1 MATRRSRGRR
11 RMSPPRPPGLE
22 QTIWTTRNSCAADLL
37 YKPVVISC
45 GHMSCFWCVHKAMH
59 IFRESHCAVCRQPY
73 IHFPSICQLLHHLLL
88 KLETNDYK
96 RREKEVLEE
105 EKRMQTYSPQIIEFL
120 NYKTNVGSYKEN
132 RNEDSKARPPQ
143 EVPLNDS
150 VPDEHLKKIKLEDVS
165 CPLCMEMLYQPAVLN
180 CGHVYCVS
188 CLSSLNEETL
198 KCHVCGSLH
207 PGDFPN
213 VCLDLDHFLEEYFPA
228 EYELRGQKVQFKKD
242 QCNRETSSSGTSGRK
257 GSTRALH
264 AEDPSNIHIGVG
276 CDSCGVYPIRGK
288 RYKCQDCT
296 ELIGFDLCE
305 ACYNSSSK
313 LPGRFNQRHTPNH
326 RMEVDNSALVHRI
339 LRHHGIPE
347 EGPEGLMMEVVG
359 PDAMV
364 QILIDNQGMEE
375 GNDEGPG
382 EAAIEEPVG
391 SLGSMSRLSHLFM
404 YNPEME
410 DGNDEDSGEEA
421 AIEEPVGS
429 LGAMAPLFMYDQ
441 EMEDNEED
449 QAH

>member
-1 MATRRSRGRR
+1 MN
-11 RMSPPRPPGLE
+11 LIVLYL
-22 QTIWTTRNSCAADLL
+22 TISNPYNDLNI
-37 YKPVVISC
+37 KS
-45 GHMSCFWCVHKAMH
+45 GM
-59 IFRESHCAVCRQPY
+59 
-73 IHFPSICQLLHHLLL
+73 
-88 KLETNDYK
+88 D
-96 RREKEVLEE
+96 
-105 EKRMQTYSPQIIEFL
+105 
-120 NYKTNVGSYKEN
+120 NY
-132 RNEDSKARPPQ
+132 
-143 EVPLNDS
+143 
-150 VPDEHLKKIKLEDVS
+150 
-165 CPLCMEMLYQPAVLN
+165 
-180 CGHVYCVS
+180 
-188 CLSSLNEETL
+188 
-198 KCHVCGSLH
+198 
-207 PGDFPN
+207 
-213 VCLDLDHFLEEYFPA
+213 
-228 EYELRGQKVQFKKD
+228 D
-242 QCNRETSSSGTSGRK
+242 QTSSHHVLFSLQFAKMKLVNTMQ
-257 GSTRALH
+257 
-264 AEDPSNIHIGVG
+264 
-276 CDSCGVYPIRGK
+276 VYPIRGK

>member
-1 MATRRSRGRR
+1 MRAAANGARAAVPPP
-11 RMSPPRPPGLE
+11 SPFFGF
-22 QTIWTTRNSCAADLL
+22 
-37 YKPVVISC
+37 K
-45 GHMSCFWCVHKAMH
+45 
-59 IFRESHCAVCRQPY
+59 
-73 IHFPSICQLLHHLLL
+73 
-88 KLETNDYK
+88 
-96 RREKEVLEE
+96 
-105 EKRMQTYSPQIIEFL
+105 
-120 NYKTNVGSYKEN
+120 
-132 RNEDSKARPPQ
+132 
-143 EVPLNDS
+143 
-150 VPDEHLKKIKLEDVS
+150 
-165 CPLCMEMLYQPAVLN
+165 
-180 CGHVYCVS
+180 
-188 CLSSLNEETL
+188 L
-198 KCHVCGSLH
+198 KCLLC
-207 PGDFPN
+207 
-213 VCLDLDHFLEEYFPA
+213 CL
-228 EYELRGQKVQFKKD
+228 
-242 QCNRETSSSGTSGRK
+242 GTSGRK

>member
-1 MATRRSRGRR
+1 MASDGH
-11 RMSPPRPPGLE
+11 PPEPGKKE
-22 QTIWTTRNSCAADLL
+22 EVASTAAGPGANDLDDPDPQFMCCVCLDLL
-37 YKPVVISC
+37 FKPVVLSC

-88 KLETNDYK
+88 KLETTDYK
-96 RREKEVLEE
+96 RREKEVL
-105 EKRMQTYSPQIIEFL
+105 
-120 NYKTNVGSYKEN
+120 VGSDGEN

-143 EVPLNDS
+143 EVSLNGS
-150 VPDEHLKKIKLEDVS
+150 ISDEHSKKIKLEDVS

-228 EYELRGQKVQFKKD
+228 EYESRGQKVQFKKD
-242 QCNRETSSSGTSGRK
+242 QCNREASSSGRK

-264 AEDPSNIHIGVG
+264 DEDLLNIHISVG

-313 LPGRFNQRHTPNH
+313 LPGRFNQRHTPDH
-326 RMEVDNSALVHRI
+326 RMEVDNSSLLRGI
-339 LRHHGIPE
+339 LRQHGIPE
-347 EGPEGLMMEVVG
+347 EGLEGLMMEEAVVA
-359 PDAMV
+359 PAALV
-364 QILIDNQGMEE
+364 QIPIDHQGMEE

-391 SLGSMSRLSHLFM
+391 A
-404 YNPEME
+404 P
-410 DGNDEDSGEEA
+410 
-421 AIEEPVGS
+421 
-429 LGAMAPLFMYDQ
+429 GAMLHIVIHDQ
-441 EMEDNEED
+441 EMEGNEED
-449 QAH
+449 QAL

>member
-1 MATRRSRGRR
+1 MASDGH
-11 RMSPPRPPGLE
+11 PPEPGKKE
-22 QTIWTTRNSCAADLL
+22 EVASTAAGPEANNLDDPQFMCCVCLDLL
-37 YKPVVISC
+37 YKPVVLPC

-59 IFRESHCAVCRQPY
+59 IFLESHCAVCRQPY

-88 KLETNDYK
+88 KLETTDYK

-105 EKRMQTYSPQIIEFL
+105 EKRIETYSPQIIEFL
-120 NYKTNVGSYKEN
+120 NSKNNVGSDGEN

-143 EVPLNDS
+143 EISLNGS
-150 VPDEHLKKIKLEDVS
+150 TSDERSKKIKLEDVS
-165 CPLCMEMLYQPAVLN
+165 CPLCTEMLYQPAVLN

-228 EYELRGQKVQFKKD
+228 EYESRGQKVQFKKD
-242 QCNRETSSSGTSGRK
+242 QCNHEASSSGTSGRK

-264 AEDPSNIHIGVG
+264 DEDLSNIHIGVG

-313 LPGRFNQRHTPNH
+313 LPGRFNQRHTPDH
-326 RMEVDNSALVHRI
+326 RMEVDNSALLQRI

-347 EGPEGLMMEVVG
+347 QVPEGLMMEEAVVAPG
-359 PDAMV
+359 ALV

-391 SLGSMSRLSHLFM
+391 A
-404 YNPEME
+404 P
-410 DGNDEDSGEEA
+410 
-421 AIEEPVGS
+421 
-429 LGAMAPLFMYDQ
+429 GAMLHIVIHDQ
-441 EMEDNEED
+441 EMEGNEED
-449 QAH
+449 QAL

>member
-1 MATRRSRGRR
+1 
-11 RMSPPRPPGLE
+11 
-22 QTIWTTRNSCAADLL
+22 
-37 YKPVVISC
+37 
-45 GHMSCFWCVHKAMH
+45 
-59 IFRESHCAVCRQPY
+59 
-73 IHFPSICQLLHHLLL
+73 
-88 KLETNDYK
+88 
-96 RREKEVLEE
+96 
-105 EKRMQTYSPQIIEFL
+105 MQTYSPQIIEFL
-120 NYKTNVGSYKEN
+120 NYKTN
-132 RNEDSKARPPQ
+132 
-143 EVPLNDS
+143 
-150 VPDEHLKKIKLEDVS
+150 
-165 CPLCMEMLYQPAVLN
+165 
-180 CGHVYCVS
+180 
-188 CLSSLNEETL
+188 
-198 KCHVCGSLH
+198 
-207 PGDFPN
+207 
-213 VCLDLDHFLEEYFPA
+213 A